1 MKKIALTVAVLAS
14 IGLAGCKPST
24 ESADTNTATDI
35 NATTEEGVTDV
46 NAAATEAADNA
57 LDDAATTNSVDTATD
72 NTVNAL

>member
-14 IGLAGCKPST
+14 IGLAACKPST

-35 NATTEEGVTDV
+35 NATTEQGVTDV

-57 LDDAATTNSVDTATD
+57 LDNAATTNATDTAAG
-72 NTVNAL
+72 NTTNAM

>member
-14 IGLAGCKPST
+14 IGLAACKPST